1 MPRSR
6 LSLFGSL
13 LYLLLAAPPVTAHQE
28 AAPLKKAIEAFLR
41 VQVKGLPGQASFS
54 VGGIDP
60 QNNLVPCPA
69 FSVSMPPGARAWGR
83 TNVSVRCDMAGGWR
97 IFVPVHIRILGDYL
111 ITARALSQ
119 GQVVSAADL
128 ARSRGDLA
136 DLPASILTDP
146 AQAIGKTVAQ
156 SVSSGQ
162 PLRGDMLRQTLVVQQ
177 GQSVRVVSKGPGFQ
191 VSGGEGRALNNAAAN
206 QVVQVRMPNGHIIS
220 GLARDGG
227 VVEVIY

>member
-1 MPRSR
+1 MPRFR
-6 LSLFGSL
+6 PLFLCAL
-13 LYLLLAAPPVTAHQE
+13 LYLLAAAPPAAAHQE

-54 VGGIDP
+54 VGEIDP

-83 TNVSVRCDMAGGWR
+83 TDVSVRCEIAGGWR
-97 IFVPVHIRILGDYL
+97 IFVPVRIRIQGDYL

-128 ARSRGDLA
+128 AKSRGDLT
-136 DLPASILTDP
+136 DLPASVLTDP

-162 PLRGDMLRQTLVVQQ
+162 PLRGDMLRQTLLVQQ
-177 GQSVRVVSKGPGFQ
+177 GQSVRVVSSGPGFR
-191 VSGGEGRALNNAAAN
+191 VSAGAGRALNNAAAG
-206 QVVQVRMPNGHIIS
+206 QVVQVRMPNGRIIS
-220 GLARDGG
+220 GLARDSG
-227 VVEVIY
+227 VVEIAY

>member
-13 LYLLLAAPPVTAHQE
+13 LCLLLAAPPVTAHQE